1 MEWRLMGI
9 GGDGGRS
16 VFLKAEE
23 AKKEMMKIREIMV
36 WPGVRVEM
44 RLELAC

>member
-1 MEWRLMGI
+1 MGI
-9 GGDGGRS
+9 GGGGGRS
-16 VFLKAEE
+16 VLLEAEE
-23 AKKEMMKIREIMV
+23 EKPEMMKIREIMV

>member
-1 MEWRLMGI
+1 MVGVVVDLM
-9 GGDGGRS
+9 
-16 VFLKAEE
+16 FLEPDDVKTEI
-23 AKKEMMKIREIMV
+23 MKMREIEV

>member
-16 VFLKAEE
+16 LFHEAEE
-23 AKKEMMKIREIMV
+23 AKTEMMKMREIII